1 MKPLRRFLL
10 CLATVVAALGS
21 ARADE
26 FSDGNAAFEKG
37 DFPAAVKAYEK
48 AAAKPDAG
56 ANVYFNLG
64 NAYYRSGQPGKAAVN
79 YERALVLAPRHPEA
93 KANLAFLRR
102 QLNALTPETPTLLA
116 PAAAL
121 GSDGTAIALSVGAW
135 LLLGGVA
142 LRLFQGS
149 RLAAWGVGGG
159 GLLLALWAGLSLW
172 QLGPGRRA
180 LDRLIVIAPKGV
192 RATYAPAENA
202 RTAANL
208 SAGAEVRFLQQR
220 AVWTYISLP
229 DGARAWV
236 PSETLER
243 VMPEL

>member
-1 MKPLRRFLL
+1 MRRSLL
-10 CLATVVAALGS
+10 CLFLLVLGAAGS
-21 ARADE
+21 LRADD
-26 FSDGNAAFEKG
+26 FTDGNAAFEKG

-48 AAAKPDAG
+48 AAAKADAG

-79 YERALVLAPRHPEA
+79 YERALILAPRHPEA

-102 QLNALTPETPTLLA
+102 QLNALTPEPSALLA

-121 GSDGTAIALSVGAW
+121 GSDATLIALCLGVW
-135 LLLGGVA
+135 LLLGAAA
-142 LRLFQGS
+142 LGLFT
-149 RLAAWGVGGG
+149 RARRAAWAVAGF
-159 GLLLALWAGLSLW
+159 GLLLAVWAGLSL
-172 QLGPGRRA
+172 QALGAGRRA
-180 LDRLIVIAPKGV
+180 LDRLIVIAPKGA

-202 RTAANL
+202 RTALNL
-208 SAGAEVRFLQQR
+208 SPGAEVRLLQVR
-220 AVWTYISLP
+220 AVWSYVSLP

-236 PSETLER
+236 PSEALER